1 MTGVGAIEDSD
12 HDLDLACSGDD
23 AAFTRLVAPLR
34 RQLHAHCYRMLA
46 STHDADD
53 ALQDALLRAWRAIP
67 QFGRRSSLRSWL
79 YTIAT
84 NTCLDR
90 IEQRGRRALPMDLG
104 PASEHTVVD
113 NDPLTDIAW
122 LGPYPGHGPEA
133 GAEQRE
139 NVELAFV
146 AALQH
151 LPGNQRAALLLFDVL
166 DFSATE
172 IADMMRTS
180 TASVNSALQRAR
192 ATMLTKAPKPS
203 GPVTDDVRVRM
214 LVAEFASALERGDAE
229 SLVALLTADVTWAM
243 PPMPHWYSGVA
254 AVMAFATE
262 VPLGSCGAWRHLPTW
277 SNGQPAVACYLW
289 DEAGGWYAAWSID
302 VLSLRDGRI
311 SEVVSFV
318 GPEHLAAFGLPAH
331 LP

>member
-46 STHDADD
+46 SAHDADD
-53 ALQDALLRAWRAIP
+53 ALQDALVRGWQGLP
-67 QFGRRSSLRSWL
+67 KFGRRSSVRSWL

-104 PASEHTVVD
+104 PASEHAVVGD
-113 NDPLTDIAW
+113 APLTDVAW
-122 LGPYPGHGPEA
+122 LGPYPQAGPQA
-133 GAEQRE
+133 GAEQQE

-146 AALQH
+146 AALQL

-166 DFSATE
+166 DFSAAE

-192 ATMLTKAPKPS
+192 ATMVTKAPKPS
-203 GPVTDDVRVRM
+203 GPVTDDARVRE

-243 PPMPHWYSGVA
+243 PPMPHWYSGIA
-254 AVMAFATE
+254 AVTDFATE

-277 SNGQPAVACYLW
+277 SNGQPAVAGYLW
-289 DEAGGWYAAWSID
+289 DEADGVYAGWSVN
-302 VLSLRDGRI
+302 VLTLREGRI

-318 GPEHLAAFGLPAH
+318 GPEHLATFGLPAH